1 MDKRFY
7 WIKLKTDFF
16 NTATIDFLM
25 SQKNGCEYVVLYQ
38 MLCLQTANTEGT
50 LVSRIG
56 EIIVPYDVNKIVR
69 DTKYFSVDTVTV
81 ALELFKQL
89 GLIYKED
96 NNVLKIADFSE
107 MVGSECSSAKRVR
120 EHRERKALQCNTNVT
135 QEIEYRDKSKEIEN
149 KDKEKK
155 RFVPPTLDEIELFC
169 KERNN
174 GVDAK
179 RVFDYYNSANWKDGR
194 GNQVKNWKQKIIAV
208 WERSAE
214 KPTNKVGQVAHSVQ
228 EYNENIDME
237 AYIEERRRRG
247 V

>member
-1 MDKRFY
+1 MEKRFY

-38 MLCLQTANTEGT
+38 MLCLQTANTEGN
-50 LVSRIG
+50 LVSHIG

-96 NNVLKIADFSE
+96 NNVLRIADFSE

-120 EHRERKALQCNTNVT
+120 EHRERKALQCNNDVT
-135 QEIEYRDKSKEIEN
+135 QEIEYRDKSKEID
-149 KDKEKK
+149 KDKDKEKEKK
-155 RFVPPTLDEIELFC
+155 RFVPPTIDEIESFC
-169 KERNN
+169 KERDN

-179 RVFDYYNSANWKDGR
+179 RVFDYYSSANRKDGR
-194 GNQVKNWKQKIIAV
+194 GNPVKNWKQKIIAV
-208 WERSAE
+208 WEKDTVS
-214 KPTNKVGQVAHSVQ
+214 KSSVGKVAHEASV
-228 EYNENIDME
+228 YDKDFDENGNFI
-237 AYIEERRRRG
+237 
-247 V
+247 